1 MSLITSFFTFKKF
14 SKNISFFAFW
24 DDKCLFN
31 EKKCFIGPFAKM
43 YNSKIGDYTR
53 LRHFCTTAY
62 AEIGKFCSIASGTKI
77 GIAGHPSNLLSTN
90 SVFYLDKSLNPR
102 FKNEIKYQ
110 PYSKIT
116 IGNDVWIGEKCLIMP
131 GVNIGNG
138 AIIAAHA
145 VVTKDVPPY
154 AIVGGVPAKVI
165 KYRFSNEVIE
175 KLQEICWWDM
185 SDDEITSH
193 KEIFAK
199 EDLSIDEII
208 CEFE

>member
-14 SKNISFFAFW
+14 CKNISFFAFW
-24 DDKCLFN
+24 DNKCSFN
-31 EKKCFIGPFAKM
+31 KKKCFIGPFAKM
-43 YNSKIGDYTR
+43 YNTKIGDYTR

-90 SVFYLDKSLNPR
+90 SIFYLNKSLNPQ
-102 FKNEIKYQ
+102 FKNEIKYK
-110 PYSKIT
+110 PYSPIT

-175 KLQEICWWDM
+175 KLQEICWWNM
-185 SDDEITSH
+185 SDDEIISH
-193 KEIFAK
+193 KAIFAK
-199 EDLSIDEII
+199 ENLSIDDII
-208 CEFE
+208 REFE

>member
-1 MSLITSFFTFKKF
+1 MPHTYRLR
-14 SKNISFFAFW
+14 AV
-24 DDKCLFN
+24 
-31 EKKCFIGPFAKM
+31 P
-43 YNSKIGDYTR
+43 YPR

-90 SVFYLDKSLNPR
+90 SIFYLEKSLNPKL
-102 FKNEIKYQ
+102 KNEIKYN

-165 KYRFSNEVIE
+165 KYRFSNDIIE
-175 KLQEICWWDM
+175 KLQKICWWDM
-185 SDDEITSH
+185 SDEEIISH
-193 KEIFAK
+193 KKIFAK
-199 EDLSIDEII
+199 ENLTIEDIEK
-208 CEFE
+208 EFINLEHVNSLK

>member
-14 SKNISFFAFW
+14 CKNISFFALW
-24 DDKCLFN
+24 DNKCSFN
-31 EKKCFIGPFAKM
+31 KKKCFIGPFAKM
-43 YNSKIGDYTR
+43 YNTKIGDYTR

-90 SVFYLDKSLNPR
+90 SIFYLNKSLNPQ
-102 FKNEIKYQ
+102 FKNEIKYK
-110 PYSKIT
+110 PYSPIT

-175 KLQEICWWDM
+175 KLQEICWWNM
-185 SDDEITSH
+185 SDDEIISH
-193 KEIFAK
+193 KAMFAK
-199 EDLSIDEII
+199 ENLSIDDII
-208 CEFE
+208 REFE

>member
-1 MSLITSFFTFKKF
+1 MSLIASLFSFKKF
-14 SKNISFFAFW
+14 NKNISVFALWDNNCFFN
-24 DDKCLFN
+24 K
-31 EKKCFIGPFAKM
+31 KKCFIGPFAKM
-43 YNSKIGDYTR
+43 YHTKIGDYTR

-62 AEIGKFCSIASGTKI
+62 AEIGKFCSIASGSKI

-90 SVFYLDKSLNPR
+90 SIFYLDNSLNR
-102 FKNEIKYQ
+102 KFKNDIKYT

-116 IGNDVWIGEKCLIMP
+116 VGNDVWIGEKCLIMP

-165 KYRFSNEVIE
+165 KYRFSNDVIE
-175 KLQEICWWDM
+175 KLQEIRWWHM
-185 SDDEITSH
+185 SDDEIISH

-199 EDLSIDEII
+199 ENLTVEDII
-208 CEFE
+208 SEFK